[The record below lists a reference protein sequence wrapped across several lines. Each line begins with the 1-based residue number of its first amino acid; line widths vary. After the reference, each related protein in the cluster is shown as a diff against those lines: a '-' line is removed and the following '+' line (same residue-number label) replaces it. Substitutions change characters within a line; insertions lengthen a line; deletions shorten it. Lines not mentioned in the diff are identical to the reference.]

1 MSALENEATDT
12 PNTIEHFG
20 RKWVLPSSVRFNDYQ
35 RLNAVV
41 AAQHVR
47 HWDIA
52 LAQTFLSPEDFAA
65 LGEINPTNDDLDEFG
80 TKLGRALGFG
90 GSGNS

>member
-20 RKWVLPSSVRFNDYQ
+20 RTWILPSSLRFNDYQ

-41 AAQHVR
+41 AAQPVR

-52 LAQTFLSPEDFAA
+52 LAQTFLSAEDFEA
-65 LGEINPTNDDLDEFG
+65 LGAINPTNEELDEFG
-80 TKLGRALGFG
+80 TKIGRVLGFG

>member
-1 MSALENEATDT
+1 MSALEHEATDT
-12 PNTIEHFG
+12 PNTVEHFG
-20 RKWVLPSSVRFNDYQ
+20 RKWELPSSLRLQDYE

-41 AAQHVR
+41 AAQPVR

-52 LAQTFLSPEDFAA
+52 LAKAFLSAEDYAA
-65 LGEINPTNDDLDEFG
+65 LGEINPTNDELDEFG
-80 TKLGRALGFG
+80 TKIGKALGFG

>member
-1 MSALENEATDT
+1 MSALEHEATDT

-20 RKWVLPSSVRFNDYQ
+20 RTWVLPSALRFNDYK

-41 AAQHVR
+41 AAQQVR

-52 LAQTFLSPEDFAA
+52 LAEAFLSAEDLEA
-65 LGEINPTNDDLDEFG
+65 LGEINPTNEDLDEFG
-80 TKLGRALGFG
+80 TKIGRALGFG
-90 GSGNS
+90 GSGN